1 VCHSLPRRMRSRT
14 MMTPFYISDP
24 PHPPP
29 LYSDQGPTPGD
40 PRPSGSAH
48 YPSPYPCPGPI
59 PGDLRPSSSGY
70 HHHPP
75 PPPPPH
81 HRTSS
86 ASGFSAGDE
95 PPRDSSLEED
105 MMRTFF
111 PDYTSYPLSYPP
123 LEAIDSCVF
132 FSLSPRFW
140 VLAAKK
146 GEKIQISSHS
156 VCGSF
161 GSVFLFCLLFFLF
174 WPLLWFVPSYY
185 CMK

>member
-1 VCHSLPRRMRSRT
+1 
-14 MMTPFYISDP
+14 
-24 PHPPP
+24 
-29 LYSDQGPTPGD
+29 
-40 PRPSGSAH
+40 
-48 YPSPYPCPGPI
+48 
-59 PGDLRPSSSGY
+59 
-70 HHHPP
+70 
-75 PPPPPH
+75 
-81 HRTSS
+81 
-86 ASGFSAGDE
+86 
-95 PPRDSSLEED
+95 

-161 GSVFLFCLLFFLF
+161 GSVFLFCLLFFFVLATVVVCT
-174 WPLLWFVPSYY
+174 LLLLYEIKLLAYY
-185 CMK
+185 SM